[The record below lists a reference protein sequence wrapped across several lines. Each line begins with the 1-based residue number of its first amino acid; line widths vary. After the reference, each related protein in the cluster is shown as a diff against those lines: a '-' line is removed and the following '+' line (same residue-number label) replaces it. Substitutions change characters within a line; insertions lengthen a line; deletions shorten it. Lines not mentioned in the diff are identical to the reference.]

1 MNLQTKE
8 QGKEFAIL
16 CEKCGEHIPDSQF
29 RKHKI
34 EHQLGKLD
42 AEPLINPATG
52 KPDGEPMT
60 PPDFIKGEIKNNKE
74 ALQDKSAIDGLKPAT
89 VVPVKGIETKE
100 PITIRYVMTGTC
112 PTCNE
117 SVKTIE
123 LKGLPDK
130 DKTTVVAYC
139 LKEDKN
145 IQQRIVAKI

>member
-8 QGKEFAIL
+8 QGKELRIM
-16 CEKCGEHIPDSQF
+16 CERCAEHIPESQF
-29 RKHKI
+29 KKHKI

-42 AEPLINPATG
+42 DAEPINPA
-52 KPDGEPMT
+52 GEP
-60 PPDFIKGEIKNNKE
+60 
-74 ALQDKSAIDGLKPAT
+74 LKPPEFIEDKPKPAI
-89 VVPVKGIETKE
+89 VVPVKGTETKE

-130 DKTTVVAYC
+130 DKTTCVAYC
-139 LKEDKN
+139 IRCDKN
-145 IQQRIVAKI
+145 IQQRIVARI

>member
-1 MNLQTKE
+1 MNSQLTQKKE
-8 QGKEFAIL
+8 LMIM
-16 CEKCGEHIPDSQF
+16 CERCAQNIPDSQF
-29 RKHKI
+29 KKHKI

-42 AEPLINPATG
+42 DAEPVNPA
-52 KPDGEPMT
+52 GEPLK
-60 PPDFIKGEIKNNKE
+60 PPEFIKGEIKNNQE
-74 ALQDKSAIDGLKPAT
+74 GLQDRSAIHGSKPAT
-89 VVPVKGIETKE
+89 VVPVKDTETKE